1 MKFCDGR
8 VLSSEEINFETNER
22 HVFPPRPNR
31 YGALAFAIV
40 QAVGQCLYV
49 RPFVEDFTPMWLFE
63 QSCALTAGAMIL
75 MYIGELL
82 NEIKLGNG
90 TSLLIFSNIVSA
102 LPSSIGQTVT
112 LAQQKG
118 DAESVLPV
126 FFGAFA
132 LTTLGIVYVQEA
144 ERKIPMN
151 YSTRFNA
158 GGLAKSSYLPFKVN
172 SAGVMPIIFASSLLA
187 LPATLTRF
195 TDNGA
200 VVGVARFLSPGGGA
214 GYVPVNVALIC
225 FFNYFYTFLQLEPKD
240 VAEQLKRQGASIPGV
255 RPGAATRDY
264 ITRVL
269 ERLSLLG
276 SVFLGLLALT
286 PGAVEQ
292 VTGLQTFRGFAGT
305 SLLILVGVATDSAR
319 KVRSE
324 LVMESYD
331 TKLDEFY
338 SNSKKK

>member
-1 MKFCDGR
+1 M
-8 VLSSEEINFETNER
+8 
-22 HVFPPRPNR
+22 
-31 YGALAFAIV
+31 

-49 RPFVEDFTPMWLFE
+49 RPFVEDFTPMWLLE

-102 LPSSIGQTVT
+102 LPSSIGQTVSI
-112 LAQQKG
+112 AQEKG
-118 DAESVLPV
+118 DSTVLPV

-132 LTTLGIVYVQEA
+132 LTALGIVYVQEA

-200 VVGVARFLSPGGGA
+200 VLGVARFLSPGGGA
-214 GYVPVNVALIC
+214 GYVPVNVAMIC

-240 VAEQLKRQGASIPGV
+240 VADQLKRQGASIPGV

-269 ERLSLLG
+269 ERLSVLG
-276 SVFLGLLALT
+276 SVFLGALALT

-331 TKLDEFY
+331 PKLDEFY
-338 SNSKKK
+338 SSKPKK